1 MATPEQTPYNTYLGN
16 GVTTEFSIGF
26 NYTDTDSVKVYIKR
40 SGGEEELLPNTD
52 YSFVNA
58 TTLKFPA
65 SGSSETV
72 LANGD
77 VLTIQRETTVEN
89 DFVFSNQKRLFPEDV
104 MEADDNEMRILQEH
118 ARQLGRALVL
128 PPTSQID
135 PEDVIGQVERVY
147 DSIDNIDT
155 VADSISDVN
164 NVSDNMT
171 KVSDVSSNMTS
182 VSGVYSN
189 MSKITSVYNN
199 RTNITAVAN
208 NSTNINTV
216 AGDKANI
223 DAVANNSTNIN
234 AVAGNATNINA
245 VNANKTNIDTV
256 ASNIS
261 KVNNVSTNMTK
272 VTGVYNNMSA
282 ITAVNS
288 NATNINSCANNM
300 VAILDAPNQAAS
312 AAASAELSAQY
323 ANDKINKTHITNCIT
338 EIPQDIKLEL
348 SSGTLTLKAGS
359 KVYVPNGSG
368 VFDVINVSSDKTYTN
383 AGNGTFMLV
392 RTPSGELGRGNN
404 SSSGPTAPA
413 TPSNLD
419 IWYDT
424 TNNVVKSRLGSVWES
439 GFSLPIAICTVS
451 DGAISS
457 IDQVFNGFGYIG
469 STVFVLPGVKG
480 LIPDGRNAD
489 GTLKSVI
496 DVNNS
501 LITKTQTSD
510 NDYAVV
516 VGRGFLSS
524 AAISN
529 YRYDNE
535 TNKIY
540 WYGNPTTSYF
550 VGKLTVS
557 GGKITNLNVKQPFRS
572 VDYYD
577 AVRTTGDQT
586 IAGVK
591 THTDDMYIQKSGT
604 GGRYYVKNTSLD
616 LTNTSR
622 TSNIGIGL
630 RFFDKNDNIAGD
642 IGGYYSTDGTTTVN
656 LQARNRASGSQ
667 VTGTISVNVDKN
679 GSVYTS
685 APTPATNDNSTKI
698 ATTAFVNNL
707 KSIIVGW
714 GVPDYSAGVAITSPY
729 TPTKD
734 GIITAKKDTGYSTA
748 EIAITDGEVIAR
760 HQSADSGSSN
770 NTIWAI
776 VKSGT
781 SYTINGGT
789 ITFYPFIG
797 G

>member
-26 NYTDTDSVKVYIKR
+26 NYTDTGSVKVYIKR
-40 SGGEEELLPNTD
+40 SEGEEELLPDTD
-52 YSFVNA
+52 YSFVNE

-65 SGSSETV
+65 VGSSETV
-72 LANGD
+72 LADGD
-77 VLTIQRETTVEN
+77 VLTIQRETAVEN

-256 ASNIS
+256 AGDKTNIDKVANKISQVNTVASNIS
-261 KVNNVSTNMTK
+261 NVNTVATNDS
-272 VTGVYNNMSA
+272 N
-282 ITAVNS
+282 ITTC
-288 NATNINSCANNM
+288 ATNINAINSAPTCAAN
-300 VAILDAPNQAAS
+300 

-323 ANDKINKTHITNCIT
+323 ANDKINQTHITNCLT

-359 KVYVPNGSG
+359 KLYIPNGSG
-368 VFDVINVSSDKTYTN
+368 TFSAVTTTTDRTYSYTTN
-383 AGNGTFMLV
+383 GKWLIICAQNGTMV
-392 RTPSGELGRGNN
+392 RCNYPATSGSTQPSSPTVGEL
-404 SSSGPTAPA
+404 
-413 TPSNLD
+413 
-419 IWYDT
+419 WYDT
-424 TNNVVKSRLGSVWES
+424 TNNYCKRWSGSSWENRS
-439 GFSLPIAICTVS
+439 FPIAIVTVS

-469 STVFVLPGVKG
+469 SSVFALPGIKG
-480 LIPDGRNAD
+480 LKPNGRNSD
-489 GTLKSVI
+489 GTLKSI
-496 DVNNS
+496 YWTCNS
-501 LITKTQTSD
+501 VVVRTFPVSD
-510 NDYAVV
+510 NYTDVPLAFDGSSFYRILRTAYSYNQSKNYNYNNDYVWNTTVIGSIDETAGVVSNFNIKPAFHAVDYSE
-516 VGRGFLSS
+516 FKQ
-524 AAISN
+524 AD
-529 YRYDNE
+529 DN
-535 TNKIY
+535 
-540 WYGNPTTSYF
+540 
-550 VGKLTVS
+550 
-557 GGKITNLNVKQPFRS
+557 NVKII
-572 VDYYD
+572 
-577 AVRTTGDQT
+577 GDQD

-591 THTDDMYIQKSGT
+591 NFQNSVFTIQNYNVKSNFDSTVAPATYGE
-604 GGRYYVKNTSLD
+604 
-616 LTNTSR
+616 LT
-622 TSNIGIGL
+622 IVEL
-630 RFFDKNDNIAGD
+630 RDKNNVLNG
-642 IGGYYSTDGTTTVN
+642 SFRVVRETDGTI
-656 LQARNRASGSQ
+656 RAAIYAGNN
-667 VTGTISVNVDKN
+667 GTNKAMSIAVDTN
-679 GSVYTS
+679 GNAITR
-685 APTPATNDNSTKI
+685 APTPPTGDNGNQI
-698 ATTAFVNNL
+698 ATTAWVWNFL
-707 KSIIVGW
+707 KGISG
-714 GVPDYSAGVAITSPY
+714 YSASKTQTLKNVNGTFKWV
-729 TPTKD
+729 D
-734 GIITAKKDTGYSTA
+734 
-748 EIAITDGEVIAR
+748 
-760 HQSADSGSSN
+760 DS
-770 NTIWAI
+770 
-776 VKSGT
+776 
-781 SYTINGGT
+781 
-789 ITFYPFIG
+789 
-797 G
+797 